1 MAVRHGFGGLLV
13 AVVLVVVA
21 CGDDLLPA
29 YDILGDAGVLPDG
42 FVIPVFDAPPGTP
55 DGAVVDGNG
64 SMDGGPLDGM
74 STLDGGTCPAQGI
87 TEGTGCPTLGA
98 RQCQPGQIMF
108 LQCDMVGACLVWQ
121 QKMCLNGTCDNAMDA
136 GLACVAIDML

>member
-1 MAVRHGFGGLLV
+1 MAALLI
-13 AVVLVVVA
+13 VVVA

-55 DGAVVDGNG
+55 DSAVDSGVLIDGAT
-64 SMDGGPLDGM
+64 LDGM
-74 STLDGGTCPAQGI
+74 SSLDGGTCPAQGL
-87 TEGTGCPTLGA
+87 TEGTGCPTLGS
-98 RQCQPGQIMF
+98 RQCQSGEVTF
-108 LQCDMVGACLVWQ
+108 LQCEMVGACLVWK